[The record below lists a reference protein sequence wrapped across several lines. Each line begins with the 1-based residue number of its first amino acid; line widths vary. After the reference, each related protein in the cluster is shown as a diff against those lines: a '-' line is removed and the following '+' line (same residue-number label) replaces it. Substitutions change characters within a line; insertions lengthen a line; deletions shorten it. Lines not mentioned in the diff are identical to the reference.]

1 MKAGTYTDQVSGN
14 TFTVTASKIS
24 GKVGGKG
31 IAVIYEGEPLP
42 PTPPAPSNLPTCAT
56 WQEGKTFC
64 YFENSSSWAGP
75 MCAWVWNSNGNMYA
89 SWPGST
95 GHISKV
101 GTHNGNDVY
110 LWSIDKGVF
119 EPTCI
124 IFNSN
129 KNPQTDN
136 LDFENGA
143 YYNAS
148 SEKVEVVSQTTGVQL
163 HPVAGESSAKAMIY
177 NLQGQRV
184 DANYRG
190 VVVCNGRK
198 YVI

>member
-1 MKAGTYTDQVSGN
+1 MSGN

-24 GKVGGKG
+24 G
-31 IAVIYEGEPLP
+31 
-42 PTPPAPSNLPTCAT
+42 
-56 WQEGKTFC
+56 
-64 YFENSSSWAGP
+64 
-75 MCAWVWNSNGNMYA
+75 
-89 SWPGST
+89 
-95 GHISKV
+95 KV

-119 EPTCI
+119 EPTGI

-129 KNPQTDN
+129 KSPQTTD

-184 DANYRG
+184 DANYHG

-198 YVI
+198 YVQ

>member
-1 MKAGTYTDQVSGN
+1 
-14 TFTVTASKIS
+14 
-24 GKVGGKG
+24 
-31 IAVIYEGEPLP
+31 
-42 PTPPAPSNLPTCAT
+42 
-56 WQEGKTFC
+56 
-64 YFENSSSWAGP
+64 
-75 MCAWVWNSNGNMYA
+75 MYA

-95 GHISKV
+95 EHISKV

-119 EPTCI
+119 EPTHI

-129 KNPQTDN
+129 KSPQTTD

-184 DANYRG
+184 DANYHG

-198 YVI
+198 YVQ